1 MRSSSGE
8 YYVGLDHV
16 RAMAVLLVFTWHFLH
31 VNDAHLTP
39 LSGTFHFPLFSLFA
53 EGHIGVSL
61 FMVLS
66 GYLFAKLTKDKK
78 IDYVKFWGARA
89 LRLAPLLFAVCIIVL
104 VQHYIV
110 YGEEHA
116 LASLHHFSKG
126 LILPTLPNGGWS
138 VAVELHF
145 YLLFPVIIL
154 LERRSP
160 FSSLLI
166 IFAALTFRAS
176 LAFMDTG
183 VVVRDA
189 AYWTIIGRID
199 QFLIGILF
207 AYYGKD
213 LVGKHWIAVLVFGLL
228 LAGVYWFDATGGY
241 TSGAFPNVWVF
252 SLTFEALCFATLIS
266 YYDRTFKMKN
276 KGVSGLVARIGEA
289 SYSIYLLHFFFVFA
303 MANFINE
310 NITPIDNIYKGLF
323 FSFLSFIP
331 ITLIGWASYNWYE
344 RFWLRFRRPYTAK
357 KASTPAPVS
366 SNAVNTGLPA

>member
-8 YYVGLDHV
+8 YFVGLDHV
-16 RAMAVLLVFTWHFLH
+16 RAVAVLLVFTWHFLH
-31 VNDAHLTP
+31 INDAHLTP
-39 LSGTFHFPLFSLFA
+39 LPGTFDFPLFSLFA

-66 GYLFAKLTKDKK
+66 GYLFAKLTEHRK

-89 LRLAPLLFAVCIIVL
+89 LRLAPLLITVCIIVL
-104 VQHYIV
+104 VQHYFV
-110 YGEEHA
+110 YGADHA
-116 LASLHHFSKG
+116 LASLKAFSKG

-160 FSSLLI
+160 FASLMI
-166 IFAALTFRAS
+166 IFAAMIFRAS
-176 LAFMDTG
+176 LVFMDTG

-207 AYYGKD
+207 AYYGKG
-213 LVGKHWIAVLVFGLL
+213 VAGKHWVAALAFCILA
-228 LAGVYWFDATGGY
+228 AGVYAFDKTGGY

-252 SLTFEALCFATLIS
+252 SLTFEALCFASLIS
-266 YYDRTFKMKN
+266 YYDRTYQLKD
-276 KGVSGLVARIGEA
+276 KGVSGLFARIGEA

-323 FSFLSFIP
+323 FSFVSFIP
-331 ITLIGWASYNWYE
+331 ITLIGWASYNWFE

-357 KASTPAPVS
+357 EAAVSVSENHKAVDS
-366 SNAVNTGLPA
+366 GLPA